1 MDLARNAKLYS
12 LDRNSADANKDA
24 VWDYTLRYLTA
35 FPIALILATVLLLTW
50 LVPRLY
56 RWLRKSAIPY
66 MLKTRM
72 MFPSQTTETVSAGE
86 IASLKKPT
94 PEDPPM
100 KMFRPRFN
108 QRSGTPDAALG
119 PNSVQRYAS
128 CHCFDPQ
135 CEADEKEHSGE
146 KNVRPAWHELLFHPE
161 VQDTD
166 SEAWKSL
173 EAYIAKVREERS
185 DELNPRGESVRRSGS
200 RLSRCPNRL
209 GR

>member
-1 MDLARNAKLYS
+1 VEYVLHYLNAFL
-12 LDRNSADANKDA
+12 
-24 VWDYTLRYLTA
+24 
-35 FPIALILATVLLLTW
+35 IALILATVLLLTW

-72 MFPSQTTETVSAGE
+72 VFPSQTTETLSAGE

-94 PEDPPM
+94 PEDPAI

-108 QRSGTPDAALG
+108 QRSGTLDAALR
-119 PNSVQRYAS
+119 PNSVRRYAS

-135 CEADEKEHSGE
+135 YKADEKEHSGE
-146 KNVRPAWHELLFHPE
+146 ENVRPAWHELLFHPE
-161 VQDTD
+161 VQDID
-166 SEAWKSL
+166 SDAWKSVKRTSRRFARKGPMSL
-173 EAYIAKVREERS
+173 I
-185 DELNPRGESVRRSGS
+185 RGRESVRNSGS
-200 RLSRCPNRL
+200 RLSRCPKRL